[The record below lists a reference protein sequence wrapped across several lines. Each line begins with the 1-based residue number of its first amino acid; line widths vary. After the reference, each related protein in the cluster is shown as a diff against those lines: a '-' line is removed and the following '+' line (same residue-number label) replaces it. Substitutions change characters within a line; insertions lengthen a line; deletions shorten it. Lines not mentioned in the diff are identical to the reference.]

1 LFELVLFNLNLEINI
16 NLKQI
21 QYKSKME
28 NQEMKTR
35 INKIRRK
42 LTTSINKLE
51 MRSNI
56 QDHITQNHKNKINDI
71 NVSLITL
78 ELQVQDLQHTINKYL
93 NSNRSI
99 TEDALNEINVENLTN
114 KTINNFLPYM
124 MMFMMINDPTS
135 ILNQRNAANTAN
147 TANTDINDI
156 NDID

>member
-1 LFELVLFNLNLEINI
+1 MEI
-16 NLKQI
+16 
-21 QYKSKME
+21 
-28 NQEMKTR
+28 QEMKTR

-51 MRSNI
+51 RRSNI

-114 KTINNFLPYM
+114 KTINKFLPYM

-135 ILNQRNAANTAN
+135 ILNQRNPVNTAN

-156 NDID
+156 D

>member
-1 LFELVLFNLNLEINI
+1 
-16 NLKQI
+16 
-21 QYKSKME
+21 ME

-51 MRSNI
+51 RRSNI
-56 QDHITQNHKNKINDI
+56 QDYITQNHKNKINDI
-71 NVSLITL
+71 NISLITL

-147 TANTDINDI
+147 TADI

>member
-1 LFELVLFNLNLEINI
+1 
-16 NLKQI
+16 
-21 QYKSKME
+21 ME

-51 MRSNI
+51 RRSNI

-71 NVSLITL
+71 NISLITL

-147 TANTDINDI
+147 TADI

>member
-1 LFELVLFNLNLEINI
+1 
-16 NLKQI
+16 
-21 QYKSKME
+21 
-28 NQEMKTR
+28 MKTR

-51 MRSNI
+51 RRSNI
-56 QDHITQNHKNKINDI
+56 QDYITQNHKNKINDI
-71 NVSLITL
+71 NISLITL

-147 TANTDINDI
+147 TANTADI

>member
-1 LFELVLFNLNLEINI
+1 
-16 NLKQI
+16 
-21 QYKSKME
+21 ME

-51 MRSNI
+51 RRSNI

-71 NVSLITL
+71 NISLITL

-147 TANTDINDI
+147 TADINDI

>member
-1 LFELVLFNLNLEINI
+1 MEI
-16 NLKQI
+16 
-21 QYKSKME
+21 
-28 NQEMKTR
+28 QEMKTR

-51 MRSNI
+51 RRSNI

-71 NVSLITL
+71 NISLITL

-114 KTINNFLPYM
+114 KTINKFLPYM

-135 ILNQRNAANTAN
+135 ILNQRNPVNTAN

-156 NDID
+156 D

>member
-1 LFELVLFNLNLEINI
+1 
-16 NLKQI
+16 
-21 QYKSKME
+21 ME

-51 MRSNI
+51 RRSNI

-147 TANTDINDI
+147 TADINDI

>member
-1 LFELVLFNLNLEINI
+1 MEI
-16 NLKQI
+16 
-21 QYKSKME
+21 
-28 NQEMKTR
+28 QEMKTR

-51 MRSNI
+51 RRSNI

-71 NVSLITL
+71 NISLITL

-147 TANTDINDI
+147 TANTADI

>member
-1 LFELVLFNLNLEINI
+1 
-16 NLKQI
+16 
-21 QYKSKME
+21 
-28 NQEMKTR
+28 MKTR

-51 MRSNI
+51 RRSNI

-71 NVSLITL
+71 NISLITL

-114 KTINNFLPYM
+114 KTINKFLPYM

-135 ILNQRNAANTAN
+135 ILNQNNPVN

-156 NDID
+156 D

>member
-1 LFELVLFNLNLEINI
+1 
-16 NLKQI
+16 
-21 QYKSKME
+21 
-28 NQEMKTR
+28 MKTR

-51 MRSNI
+51 RRSNI

-71 NVSLITL
+71 NISLITL

-135 ILNQRNAANTAN
+135 ILNQRNAANTA
-147 TANTDINDI
+147 DI

>member
-1 LFELVLFNLNLEINI
+1 
-16 NLKQI
+16 
-21 QYKSKME
+21 ME
-28 NQEMKTR
+28 NHEMKTR

-51 MRSNI
+51 RRSNI

-71 NVSLITL
+71 NISLITL

-99 TEDALNEINVENLTN
+99 TEGALNEINVENLTN
-114 KTINNFLPYM
+114 KTINKFLPYM

-135 ILNQRNAANTAN
+135 ILNQNNPVN

-156 NDID
+156 D

>member
-1 LFELVLFNLNLEINI
+1 
-16 NLKQI
+16 
-21 QYKSKME
+21 
-28 NQEMKTR
+28 MKTR

-51 MRSNI
+51 RRSNI
-56 QDHITQNHKNKINDI
+56 QDYITQNHKNKINDI
-71 NVSLITL
+71 NISLITL

-99 TEDALNEINVENLTN
+99 TEGALNEINVENLTN

-135 ILNQRNAANTAN
+135 ILNQNNPVN

-156 NDID
+156 D

>member
-1 LFELVLFNLNLEINI
+1 
-16 NLKQI
+16 
-21 QYKSKME
+21 ME

>member
-1 LFELVLFNLNLEINI
+1 
-16 NLKQI
+16 
-21 QYKSKME
+21 ME

-51 MRSNI
+51 RRSNI

-71 NVSLITL
+71 NISLITL

-114 KTINNFLPYM
+114 KTINKFLPYM

-135 ILNQRNAANTAN
+135 ILNQNNPVN

-156 NDID
+156 Y

>member
-1 LFELVLFNLNLEINI
+1 
-16 NLKQI
+16 
-21 QYKSKME
+21 
-28 NQEMKTR
+28 MKTR

-51 MRSNI
+51 RRSNI

-71 NVSLITL
+71 NISLITL

-135 ILNQRNAANTAN
+135 ILNQNNPVN

-156 NDID
+156 D

>member
-1 LFELVLFNLNLEINI
+1 
-16 NLKQI
+16 
-21 QYKSKME
+21 ME

-51 MRSNI
+51 RRSNI

-71 NVSLITL
+71 NISLITL

-147 TANTDINDI
+147 TANIDINDI